1 MIELIEILIGVF
13 ITSAVMYAR
22 YFYGTKAMLELII
35 LFLIG
40 AVLAIFYFTEVM
52 KSVCDEAEESEK
64 TSSKKGGALDTLK
77 KAAATQLL
85 SVSYCMFKKTV
96 ELCKDVIEDE
106 EGEDPYEE

>member
-22 YFYGTKAMLELII
+22 Y
-35 LFLIG
+35 
-40 AVLAIFYFTEVM
+40 FYFTEVM